1 MLLEIVPHS
10 KEDIKQENEL
20 HGILERALHR
30 RHEGKA
36 WDEDGC
42 AAGS

>member
-1 MLLEIVPHS
+1 MPHS
-10 KEDIKQENEL
+10 KEDVKQENEM
-20 HGILERALHR
+20 HGILEWAFPR

-36 WDEDGC
+36 RDEDGC